1 MWSCRLARMCSGWHC
16 RCTTAIH
23 YWTQASS
30 ATVVPKGCT
39 NIWDVPS
46 INVLGVV
53 YHGHLV
59 GKSFNID
66 VASSVD
72 GSYRGT
78 LRREKRYD
86 FNHQSLEPR
95 LLKTISR
102 RDELTFTCKY
112 DTSSRTE
119 LTAFGELTQNGT
131 CWSAFTYY
139 PAQAMTSTMTK
150 GASGDAGLG
159 DRLRQ
164 EHVPRGQA
172 EQRHSHARRH
182 LRHRRRDPKLRP
194 EGLRQGLSRACP
206 STGGI
211 FKSGKNVSR
220 LGSETSARKR
230 SVERGDFCTRSA
242 ARVRG
247 GRHPGNVRT
256 SQGTRSTAL
265 QRAECALAD
274 QTCESGAALL
284 YCARVGSPFVH
295 AIGRSGFKQGQQ
307 HSKQHDGRPSN
318 VVGPTDRR
326 N

>member
-150 GASGDAGLG
+150 GASHIYVESIV
-159 DRLRQ
+159 RLICRPG
-164 EHVPRGQA
+164 EGGATRDWATDCVRNTC
-172 EQRHSHARRH
+172 RVAR
-182 LRHRRRDPKLRP
+182 PNN
-194 EGLRQGLSRACP
+194 A
-206 STGGI
+206 T
-211 FKSGKNVSR
+211 VM
-220 LGSETSARKR
+220 
-230 SVERGDFCTRSA
+230 
-242 ARVRG
+242 
-247 GRHPGNVRT
+247 PGVT
-256 SQGTRSTAL
+256 FGTDDEI
-265 QRAECALAD
+265 QNCAQKVCD
-274 QTCESGAALL
+274 K
-284 YCARVGSPFVH
+284 V
-295 AIGRSGFKQGQQ
+295 
-307 HSKQHDGRPSN
+307 
-318 VVGPTDRR
+318 
-326 N
+326 

>member
-1 MWSCRLARMCSGWHC
+1 MREIMPRGCDAMKWPWAVGSDDVVFPENVVMPFGENVLWMALQV
-16 RCTTAIH
+16 H
-23 YWTQASS
+23 YCNPLLDAGVKDIS
-30 ATVVPKGCT
+30 GCT

-150 GASGDAGLG
+150 GAS
-159 DRLRQ
+159 
-164 EHVPRGQA
+164 H
-172 EQRHSHARRH
+172 
-182 LRHRRRDPKLRP
+182 
-194 EGLRQGLSRACP
+194 
-206 STGGI
+206 I
-211 FKSGKNVSR
+211 
-220 LGSETSARKR
+220 
-230 SVERGDFCTRSA
+230 
-242 ARVRG
+242 
-247 GRHPGNVRT
+247 
-256 SQGTRSTAL
+256 
-265 QRAECALAD
+265 
-274 QTCESGAALL
+274 
-284 YCARVGSPFVH
+284 
-295 AIGRSGFKQGQQ
+295 
-307 HSKQHDGRPSN
+307 
-318 VVGPTDRR
+318 
-326 N
+326 

>member
-1 MWSCRLARMCSGWHC
+1 MREIMPRGCDAMKWPWAVGSDDVVFPENVVMPFGENVLWMALQV
-16 RCTTAIH
+16 H
-23 YWTQASS
+23 YCNPLLDA
-30 ATVVPKGCT
+30 GCT

-150 GASGDAGLG
+150 GASIMGIMRIRMKMRVIVMMILASTRRSRDLRRRSGAEKCGEHRSSHLPPRRRRGDAGLG

-211 FKSGKNVSR
+211 FKS
-220 LGSETSARKR
+220 AKR
-230 SVERGDFCTRSA
+230 RER
-242 ARVRG
+242 
-247 GRHPGNVRT
+247 
-256 SQGTRSTAL
+256 
-265 QRAECALAD
+265 
-274 QTCESGAALL
+274 
-284 YCARVGSPFVH
+284 
-295 AIGRSGFKQGQQ
+295 
-307 HSKQHDGRPSN
+307 
-318 VVGPTDRR
+318 
-326 N
+326 